1 MWATLT
7 LYLTI
12 PLINNLKLYMTFGFA
27 GNRACVISSDFLL
40 NDFEVF
46 FILVINEFN
55 LMLQRPH
62 VTLQS

>member
-1 MWATLT
+1 MWATHT

-12 PLINNLKLYMTFGFA
+12 PLINNLKLYMTFDFS